1 MCDDELKHV
10 LDKVFDTLIE
20 RGNLYKNYA
29 HIGFGVRSLTVTKDK
44 NGVKWRYF
52 RC

>member
-10 LDKVFDTLIE
+10 IDKVFDTLIG
-20 RGNLYKNYA
+20 GNFYKNYA
-29 HIGFGVRSLTVTKDK
+29 HVGFSVRSSTETKDK